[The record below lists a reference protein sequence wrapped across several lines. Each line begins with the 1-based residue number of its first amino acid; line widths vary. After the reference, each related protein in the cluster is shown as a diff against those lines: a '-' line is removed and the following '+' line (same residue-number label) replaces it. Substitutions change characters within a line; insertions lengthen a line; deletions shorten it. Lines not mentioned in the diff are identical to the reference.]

1 MKKNF
6 KKEVREAF
14 DRTSTIK
21 PEILE
26 EKDMQHLPAAVK
38 KYLNYVGAVGK
49 EKVSN
54 FRMTM
59 DGKIRSDPDDKW
71 MILKSEQFNFYDKPT
86 RIFYITA
93 KKMGIPAVGLH
104 LYKNEKAI
112 MVIKLAGIFKIVD
125 SKGKE
130 MDQGETVTVFND
142 MCFMAPATLID
153 KSMEWEEVD
162 PLTVKAKYT
171 NGKITIGATLYF
183 NEKGEL
189 INFVSTDRFE
199 TIDGKTFKNYPWSTP
214 TGEYKNINGFKLASS
229 AQAIY
234 HRPGIDFCYAEF
246 YLDEVRYN
254 ITG

>member
-1 MKKNF
+1 MKKKF

-49 EKVSN
+49 EKVLN

-104 LYKNEKAI
+104 LYKNEKAKL
-112 MVIKLAGIFKIVD
+112 VIKLAGIFRIVD
-125 SKGKE
+125 AKGKE

-153 KSMEWEEVD
+153 KSIEWEEVD
-162 PLTVKAKYT
+162 PLTVKAKFT

-183 NEKGEL
+183 NEKGEM

-229 AQAIY
+229 AQAI
-234 HRPGIDFCYAEF
+234 
-246 YLDEVRYN
+246 
-254 ITG
+254 